1 MKYVDYKLT
10 LELTDIKNLKR
21 IKGFRV
27 GENEGRRIILT
38 FSENGKAFSLDG
50 VTGVFRVKT
59 PNGNEWYNNVVV
71 IGNAIYIVPSTF
83 EKEGI
88 ARCEIQLSDDS
99 GILYSPSFEIEVGER
114 VCGDDVVEGSNE
126 FTALQ
131 ELMLEVGDLQ
141 EVKKSS
147 IASRDDAEG
156 FASAAE
162 ESARA
167 SSESASLSNFYAS
180 ESSARA
186 LESVE
191 ARDDAKIYSSNASRY
206 SISAG
211 DSMVAAGNYAQ
222 DAQNYS
228 EQAKAQVDLLHD
240 EWNFTLYEDSPDWIS
255 GGGAFYGFHI
265 LKKIKLSSG
274 KKYYVKINVE
284 AEADDIVGFFLGY
297 NGTVSQ
303 PMTYVDG
310 YYECEFNGFDFEGET
325 RIGWESEWGSITATK
340 ITISQMD
347 SMAEVLGNIDKALD
361 RIIAIQDSLI
371 GGEG

>member
-50 VTGVFRVKT
+50 VTGAFRVKT
-59 PNGNEWYNNVVV
+59 PDGKEWYDKVVV

-83 EKEGI
+83 TKEGI

-99 GILYSPSFEIEVGER
+99 GVLYSPSFEIEVGER

-131 ELMLEVGDLQ
+131 ELMLEVGNLQ
-141 EVKKSS
+141 EVKESA
-147 IASRDDAEG
+147 IASRDEAEG

-162 ESARA
+162 ESEKAA
-167 SSESASLSNFYAS
+167 AESASQSSFYAS
-180 ESSARA
+180 ESSASA
-186 LESVE
+186 SESAE
-191 ARDDAKIYSSNASRY
+191 ARDNAKTYSNNASRY
-206 SISAG
+206 SLSAG
-211 DSMVAAGNYAQ
+211 ESMVKAGNSAQ
-222 DAQNYS
+222 DAQDYS
-228 EQAKAQVDLLHD
+228 EQAKAQVDLLRD
-240 EWNFTLYEDSPDWIS
+240 EWNFTLYDDSPEWIS
-255 GGGAFYGFHI
+255 GGVAYPGYHI
-265 LKKIKLSSG
+265 NKSIKLVSG
-274 KKYYVKINVE
+274 KKYYVKINVKIE
-284 AEADDIVGFFLGY
+284 AGDIVYFFLGD
-297 NGTVSQ
+297 GSEVWQ

-310 YYECEFNGFDFEGET
+310 YYECEFNGFDYDGET
-325 RIGWESEWGSITATK
+325 IIGLESEWGKIMATK

-347 SMAEVLGNIDKALD
+347 SMAEVLGNIDSALD

>member
-50 VTGVFRVKT
+50 VTGAFRVKT
-59 PNGNEWYNNVVV
+59 PNGKEWYNNVDV

-83 EKEGI
+83 TKEGI

-99 GILYSPSFEIEVGER
+99 GVLYSPSFEIEVGER

-131 ELMLEVGDLQ
+131 ELMLEVGNLQ
-141 EVKKSS
+141 EVKESA
-147 IASRDDAEG
+147 ITSRNEAEG
-156 FASAAE
+156 FASAAD

-167 SSESASLSNFYAS
+167 SSESASQSSFCAS
-180 ESSARA
+180 ESSASA
-186 LESVE
+186 SKSAE
-191 ARDDAKIYSSNASRY
+191 ARDEAETFAEKAETEV
-206 SISAG
+206 G
-211 DSMVAAGNYAQ
+211 K
-222 DAQNYS
+222 AQNYSGSANAAAVASKMYS
-228 EQAKAQVDLLHD
+228 EQAKAQVDLLRD
-240 EWNFTLYEDSPDWIS
+240 EWNFTLYEDSPEWIS
-255 GGGAFYGFHI
+255 GGSGAYPGQHI
-265 LKKIKLSSG
+265 NKSIKLVSG
-274 KKYYVKINVE
+274 KKYYVKINVK
-284 AEADDIVGFFLGY
+284 AEADDIVYFSLGY
-297 NGTVSQ
+297 EVYRQ
-303 PMTYVDG
+303 MTYVDG